1 MDLNSAR
8 PLSPAAAA
16 KRAGCGRTSIMRA
29 LDSKTLKATRDNRNR
44 WKIDPDDLDKWAG
57 NRDGHVRSEPDTD
70 RDTVRPDD
78 HMKAISDLAAAN
90 ARVEE
95 LRAAIDRADAH
106 HNTEIARLERIID
119 QITQPKPTLLER
131 ISGAIQIARGV

>member
-1 MDLNSAR
+1 
-8 PLSPAAAA
+8 
-16 KRAGCGRTSIMRA
+16 
-29 LDSKTLKATRDNRNR
+29 
-44 WKIDPDDLDKWAG
+44 
-57 NRDGHVRSEPDTD
+57 
-70 RDTVRPDD
+70 
-78 HMKAISDLAAAN
+78 MKAISDLAAAN